1 MTQKSEQLIKR
12 LTQTTEWI
20 IESDMPISEKLKVKD
35 IIHEA
40 TQALKAEV
48 PNMSEAE
55 KINAVFQ
62 LQLLISIIVSSLK
75 EQGIFL

>member
-20 IESDMPISEKLKVKD
+20 NMYDMPLSERLKVKD
-35 IIHEA
+35 IIHET

-55 KINAVFQ
+55 KTDSVLQ
-62 LQLLISIIVSSLK
+62 LKLLISIIQSSLK
-75 EQGIFL
+75 EQGIL